1 MIDVYISALEIVFS
15 PFSLI
20 AIAVGV
26 GIGLTFGAI
35 PGLSGVTAV
44 GLLVPF
50 TYAMEPTTAILMM
63 VGVYCAATMSG
74 AITAILFNIPGD
86 VMAVA
91 TTFDGHPMAERGEA
105 KRALSMV
112 IFGSVVGG
120 LFGALALATI
130 APQLARVA
138 IAFGPA
144 EFFALAVLGL
154 TAISVLGSGSPKT
167 MLKAILSVLFG
178 LFLATIGSDPVSG
191 ASRFVF
197 GNVGLEAGIA
207 RVPAIIGLFALG
219 EVLAVLYMSRKYKQ
233 PRDTSQLRKG
243 AIFSFPSGEDLKQVR
258 GTLLRAPIVGTIVGI
273 LPGSGGTLGALIGY
287 NVEQRFAKNPESFG
301 KGNIQGVAAPESAN
315 NAAVG
320 GSMVPLLTLG
330 IPGSSTTAIMLAAL
344 TLHGLRPGPLLF
356 RDNPEMTYA
365 IIFGLVVANIVMLFM
380 ALFLVRYL
388 LKVLLVRTEVLCF
401 FIVSISL
408 VGAFAI
414 HNRISDM
421 WIALVL
427 GLIGF
432 FVKKYGFSLGGII
445 LGLVLGNLA
454 EDGLILGLSLAGG
467 NWWEFLTRP
476 VALSILLLSALLFV
490 VPIAHQLV
498 SARRNARNGNVAG
511 RPSGSD

>member
-1 MIDVYISALEIVFS
+1 MIDVYMSALGIVFS
-15 PFSLI
+15 PFSLF
-20 AIAVGV
+20 AIVVGV

-50 TYAMEPTTAILMM
+50 TYAMDPSSAILMM

-91 TTFDGHPMAERGEA
+91 TTFDGHPMAARGEA

-112 IFGSVVGG
+112 IFGSVIGG

-138 IAFGPA
+138 VAFGPA

-154 TAISVLGSGSPKT
+154 TAISVLGAGNPKT

-191 ASRFVF
+191 ASRFAF
-197 GNVGLEAGIA
+197 GNVGLEAGLA

-219 EVLAVLYMSRKYKQ
+219 EVLAVLYMSRNAKKPYDSQ
-233 PRDTSQLRKG
+233 QLRTG
-243 AIFSFPSGEDLKQVR
+243 QIFSFPSREDLRQVK
-258 GTLLRAPIVGTIVGI
+258 GTLLRAPIVGTIIGI
-273 LPGSGGTLGALIGY
+273 LPGSGGTLAALIGY
-287 NVEQRFAKNPESFG
+287 NVEQRFAKDPKSFG

-344 TLHGLRPGPLLF
+344 TLHGLRPGPLMF

-365 IIFGLVVANIVMLFM
+365 IIFGLVVANLIMLVM
-380 ALFLVRYL
+380 ALLLVRYL

-401 FIVSISL
+401 IIVSISL

-414 HNRISDM
+414 HNRIGDM
-421 WIALVL
+421 WIAFVL

-467 NWWEFLTRP
+467 DWWAMVTRP
-476 VALSILLLSALLFV
+476 VTFSILLLSVLLFLT
-490 VPIAHQLV
+490 PIAQEV
-498 SARRNARNGNVAG
+498 ISRRRAARAEDA
-511 RPSGSD
+511 PSPPQT